1 MGSASQQLSQ
11 LTDSGSLSPSL
22 AYLLLCDAMF
32 WGFGYL
38 VLYLYFLFFFTSG
51 FLPHFLVRFFLPS
64 LCLKGLVCVK
74 LFAKLDCCRTLCPF
88 P

>member
-11 LTDSGSLSPSL
+11 LTDGGSLSPSL
-22 AYLLLCDAMF
+22 AYLLLCDAIF
-32 WGFGYL
+32 W
-38 VLYLYFLFFFTSG
+38 VLATWFCISVFFSFFHLRVFASLLSG
-51 FLPHFLVRFFLPS
+51 VFLPF

-74 LFAKLDCCRTLCPF
+74 LFAKLSCCRTLCPF

>member
-11 LTDSGSLSPSL
+11 LTDGESLSP
-22 AYLLLCDAMF
+22 F
-32 WGFGYL
+32 WPIFSYVMPYFGFWLPGS
-38 VLYLYFLFFFTSG
+38 VSLFFFLFHLRVFASLLSG
-51 FLPHFLVRFFLPS
+51 IFLPF

-74 LFAKLDCCRTLCPF
+74 LFVKLGCCRTLCLF

>member
-11 LTDSGSLSPSL
+11 LIDGGSLSPSL
-22 AYLLLCDAMF
+22 AYLLLCDAIFGF
-32 WGFGYL
+32 WLPGSVSLFP
-38 VLYLYFLFFFTSG
+38 FLFHLRIFASLLRG
-51 FLPHFLVRFFLPS
+51 VFLPF

-74 LFAKLDCCRTLCPF
+74 LFAKLGCCRTLCPS